1 MKKKMM
7 LFKVKNGLLY
17 KMHEMACEMESR
29 IGVDRKWRT
38 YQKYMV
44 SLKHV
49 EAYIHNMGKSDV
61 NIKNVNKNFVVS
73 FVEYLSRVK
82 HLHCSSIWI
91 YLMPLK
97 KVINEALRDG
107 RLSENP
113 FKDFRV
119 TPKVRDRA
127 YLDIQEVGRVKSLQG
142 LSRYDSLIRDAFVFS
157 CLTGLSFSDIKKLK
171 TDALKIVGQHRW
183 IIGKREKTGETFM
196 VRLLPEAFEILA
208 QRLDVTSEPVFP
220 IGSNTYV
227 NTRIRQIMS
236 MADISK
242 EITFHCARHTFA
254 VLALN
259 SGMSIEHLSKVLGH
273 KNISTTQI
281 YAKVTPIGLEKE
293 FEKVEKSISGSL

>member
-1 MKKKMM
+1 MY
-7 LFKVKNGLLY
+7 FKAKNGVLY
-17 KMHEMACEMESR
+17 KMYDMACEIKGR

-44 SLKHV
+44 SMKHV
-49 EAYIHNMGKSDV
+49 ESYIHSIGKTDV
-61 NIKNVNKNFVVS
+61 NVKDVDRKFVVS
-73 FVEYLSRVK
+73 FVEYMSRIE
-82 HLHCSSIWI
+82 HLRSSSIWI

-97 KVINEALRDG
+97 KVINEALLEG
-107 RLSENP
+107 RLSESP

-127 YLDIQEVGRVKSLQG
+127 YLDIQEVGKVKSLQG

-171 TDALKIVGQHRW
+171 TDALKIVGQHHW
-183 IIGKREKTGETFM
+183 IIGKREKTEETFM

-208 QRLDVTSEPVFP
+208 KRLDVMSEPVFP

-227 NTRIRQIMS
+227 NARIKQIIG
-236 MADISK
+236 MAGISK

-259 SGMSIEHLSKVLGH
+259 SGMAIEHLSKVLGH